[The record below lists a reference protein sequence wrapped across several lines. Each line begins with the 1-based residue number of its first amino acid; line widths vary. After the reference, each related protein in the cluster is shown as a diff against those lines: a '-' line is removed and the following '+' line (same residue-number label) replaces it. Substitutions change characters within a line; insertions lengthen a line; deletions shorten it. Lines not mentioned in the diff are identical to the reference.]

1 MKSQIRQRFNFGTII
16 TNQKLIALSM
26 LTLVALASCKKDTT
40 STTTTPPASSTGPQL
55 KFVFKFDSTQARLDG
70 FGNPSTLPANHRA
83 QSPHFNGLSAH
94 YIEMT
99 KNNYT
104 AIGAGTILYTTPT
117 TPISPGITVWNSS
130 HTTSQTYTD
139 AINFDQETVVG
150 DGKQFFSIPLSQV
163 SAGSYPYIR
172 ISVAYQNY
180 GIKYAIKQGTTI
192 PGYGSLPANVY
203 NTGTIA
209 SFIGYNSYITS
220 YKVKNQT
227 VPVNGSK
234 QQGYWA
240 FEADPYMSYTYPYIE
255 GQAPQGATTVVSPSA
270 FATASIPPGSCLVT
284 GQFVSQSGT
293 ATPLVIT
300 GHETSDIII
309 TVSMSTNQS
318 FEWKYNPSNPNDG
331 NIYTLNGDTVVDMG
345 LRGMKPILPN

>member
-1 MKSQIRQRFNFGTII
+1 MK
-16 TNQKLIALSM
+16 KLIALSL
-26 LTLVALASCKKDTT
+26 LTFVAISSCKKDTKN
-40 STTTTPPASSTGPQL
+40 TTTTPPATTSGPQL
-55 KFVFKFDSTQARLDG
+55 KFVFKFDSTQVRLDG
-70 FGNPSTLPANHRA
+70 SGNSSTLPANHRA

-99 KNNYT
+99 KNNIT
-104 AIGAGTILYTTPT
+104 PVGAGTVLYTTPT
-117 TPISPGITVWNSS
+117 TPCTPVTVWNNTQ
-130 HTTSQTYTD
+130 TTSQTYTD
-139 AINFDQETVVG
+139 AINFNQETVVG
-150 DGKQFFSIPLSQV
+150 DGQQFFSIPLSQV
-163 SAGSYPYIR
+163 SAGTYPFIR

-192 PGYGSLPANVY
+192 PGYGAAPINIY

-227 VPVNGSK
+227 ISFPGGTSK

-240 FEADPYMSYTYPYIE
+240 FEADPYMSYTYAPIQ
-255 GQAPQGATTVVSPSA
+255 GQAPQGATTVVSPAA

-284 GQFVSQSGT
+284 GQFVNQAGT
-293 ATPLVIT
+293 VTPLVIT
-300 GHETSDIII
+300 GNETSDVII
-309 TVSMSTNQS
+309 TISMSTNQS
-318 FEWKYNPSNPNDG
+318 FEWKTNTVNPNPNDG

-345 LRGMKPILPN
+345 LRGMIPKLPN